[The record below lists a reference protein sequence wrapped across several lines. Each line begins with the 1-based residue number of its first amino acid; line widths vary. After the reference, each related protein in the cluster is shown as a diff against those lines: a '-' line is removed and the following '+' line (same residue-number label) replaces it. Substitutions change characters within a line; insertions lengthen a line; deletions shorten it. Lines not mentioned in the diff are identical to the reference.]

1 MLSYIYTCSPQI
13 CLGPVKTQ
21 GRQMRLK
28 AVEHL
33 HCVYTCHL
41 NVYTGITS
49 WLVHCELVS
58 SPEHVYWSWTNCECD
73 TAAILIGYALYTTQL
88 VVLVRSFYAKVKL

>member
-1 MLSYIYTCSPQI
+1 MLSHIYTCSPQI

-21 GRQMRLK
+21 GRQMRLT
-28 AVEHL
+28 AVEHC
-33 HCVYTCHL
+33 HCVYTYHL

-49 WLVHCELVS
+49 WLVHCGWYHCQS
-58 SPEHVYWSWTNCECD
+58 MCIGAGTNCEYD